1 MTCSGAMISADP
13 QPLVSLIMPARQPRP
28 DWFRAAVQSAC
39 AQRGVNVEL
48 IVVDDGS
55 PEPVEALLGDVDQQR
70 VRVLRVGHGGPSH
83 ARNAGLR
90 GARGEFIRYVDA
102 DDLLEPDSTARL
114 TALASAAPGA
124 AIAYGATMNCD
135 AEMRPQS
142 VMRSALRGW
151 IAEDCLLYRFD
162 VRCMSMVFPRA
173 VVDAVGEWD
182 VSLRHCQDWDYVL
195 RALEHAPVRDD
206 PQIATYYRRHGG
218 AQTAK
223 LAQALEFEPLVVDRY
238 FERHPEQRGT
248 RLERRARAQL
258 LRVRSELGP
267 QLGLSRGARLRLLGE
282 AFALDRP
289 GTAGHVAHRS
299 ARSLRR
305 MIR

>member
-1 MTCSGAMISADP
+1 MISADP

-83 ARNAGLR
+83 ARNAGLH

-282 AFALDRP
+282 AFALDRS
-289 GTAGHVAHRS
+289 GTAAHVAHRS